1 MTTSSVTTPTVRPL
15 TDNAAVDRHD
25 REAERY
31 AAVKQY
37 SLAKILGVWAAA
49 AVPMG
54 ALAWIV
60 APWLSHHLGTSE
72 PLAAALLICF
82 NAGLLW
88 ILVLTLVMVR
98 LEQGGLGWA
107 RLRDALWLRAP
118 QDPKTGRVGGKM
130 WWWLVPFVLLSAA
143 LEMVPIN
150 FTGPLPRAF
159 PEFIANGGDRVDRF
173 YHGAWGLFV
182 LSALVV
188 FLAPVVEELFFR
200 GLLLPR
206 MRKVCGRF
214 DWIVNGTI
222 FTAYHLHE
230 PWVMPTTLLT
240 GIFGQAYP
248 ARRFRSIWISIAAH
262 TLPSFLMIG
271 IILSLVL

>member
-1 MTTSSVTTPTVRPL
+1 MISTPTVAAPPL
-15 TDNAAVDRHD
+15 ALGARQEEEVDRY
-25 REAERY
+25 E
-31 AAVKQY
+31 AVKQY
-37 SLAKILGVWAAA
+37 SGGQIAVLWAAA
-49 AVPMG
+49 AGPMSM
-54 ALAWIV
+54 LAWIV

-72 PLAAALLICF
+72 PLGTALLICF

-98 LEQGGLGWA
+98 LEQGGLGSA

-118 QDPKTGRVGGKM
+118 QDPKTGRVGGKV
-130 WWWLVPFVLLSAA
+130 WWWLVPFVLLSGA
-143 LEMVPIN
+143 LEALPIN
-150 FTGPLPRAF
+150 PTGPLPRDF
-159 PEFIANGGDRVDRF
+159 PSFIADGGDRIDRF
-173 YHGAWGLFV
+173 YEGAWGLFALSV
-182 LSALVV
+182 LIL

-206 MRKVCGRF
+206 MQKVCGKF

-248 ARRFRSIWISIAAH
+248 AKRFRSIWISIVCH

-271 IILSLVL
+271 IILSLVLE

>member
-1 MTTSSVTTPTVRPL
+1 MMSTSTV
-15 TDNAAVDRHD
+15 AAPALARRAGQEEEVDRY
-25 REAERY
+25 E
-31 AAVKQY
+31 AVKQY
-37 SLAKILGVWAAA
+37 SGGQIAVLWAAA
-49 AVPMG
+49 AAPMSI
-54 ALAWIV
+54 LAWIV

-72 PLAAALLICF
+72 PLATALLICF

-118 QDPKTGRVGGKM
+118 QDPKTGRVGGKV

-143 LEMVPIN
+143 LEALPIN
-150 FTGPLPRAF
+150 PTGPLPRDF
-159 PEFIANGGDRVDRF
+159 PSFIADGGDRVDRF
-173 YHGAWGLFV
+173 YQGAWGLFALSV
-182 LSALVV
+182 LLV

-206 MRKVCGRF
+206 MQKVCGRF

-222 FTAYHLHE
+222 FTAYHLHQ
-230 PWVMPTTLLT
+230 PWGMPTTLLT

-248 ARRFRSIWISIAAH
+248 AKRFRSIWISIVCH

-271 IILSLVL
+271 IFLSLVLK

>member
-1 MTTSSVTTPTVRPL
+1 MSAPTVALPRPTVR
-15 TDNAAVDRHD
+15 AGHAGEVDRY
-25 REAERY
+25 E
-31 AAVKQY
+31 AVKQY
-37 SLAKILGVWAAA
+37 SGGQIAALWAAA
-49 AVPMG
+49 AAPM
-54 ALAWIV
+54 AILAWIV

-72 PLAAALLICF
+72 PLGTALLICF

-118 QDPKTGRVGGKM
+118 QDPKTGRVSGKV

-143 LEMVPIN
+143 LEALPIN
-150 FTGPLPRAF
+150 PTGPLPRDF
-159 PEFIANGGDRVDRF
+159 PRFISDGGDRIDRF
-173 YHGAWGLFV
+173 YQGAWGLFALSV
-182 LSALVV
+182 LIV
-188 FLAPVVEELFFR
+188 FLAPVLEELFFR

-206 MRKVCGRF
+206 MHKVCGRF
-214 DWIVNGTI
+214 DWVVNGTI

-230 PWVMPTTLLT
+230 PWIMPTTLLT

-248 ARRFRSIWISIAAH
+248 ARRFRTIWISIVAH
-262 TLPSFLMIG
+262 KVPSFLMIG
-271 IILSLVL
+271 IILSLVLE